1 MTLTA
6 FWLIICSAILHA
18 SWNLLAKKSHSS
30 LPFYTLI
37 CTVGPLVWLHM
48 QFWSP
53 VKISTLPLSFW
64 IALACSVLSDVTY
77 AIGLF
82 KAYDVM
88 DISTAYPIMRSLPII
103 FTLIVTS
110 VFGIGAPIGP
120 LACIGMFVVFCGC
133 MIMPLANFSDFK
145 ASNYFNKNML
155 FIIIVACGTTGYTV
169 FDKIAQNIVRDHFEN
184 ISAAVRSMTFY
195 STRGLCLSS
204 TLWLISLSRSKYR
217 AMMLDFF
224 RKKDF
229 KPLLAGVFAS
239 GTYVLVLIS
248 MNYVSNVSYVQVFR
262 QVGLLVA
269 MLLGFVVLKERC
281 TATKCTGVTLI
292 LIGLALCVI

>member
-30 LPFYTLI
+30 IPFYTLI
-37 CTVGPLVWLHM
+37 CTVGPLVWLHA

-53 VKISTLPLSFW
+53 VRCTSLPPAFW

-110 VFGIGAPIGP
+110 VFGIGSPIGP
-120 LACIGMFVVFCGC
+120 LACVGMFVVFCGC
-133 MIMPLANFSDFK
+133 MVMPLAKFSDFK

-155 FIIIVACGTTGYTV
+155 YIIIVACGTTGYTV
-169 FDKIAQNIVRDHFEN
+169 FDKIAQSYVTACFNDV
-184 ISAAVRSMTFY
+184 SAPIRSMTFY
-195 STRGLCLSS
+195 STRGICLSS
-204 TLWLISLSRSKYR
+204 TRWLISLSRSKYR
-217 AMMLDFF
+217 AMMMDFF

-229 KPLLAGVFAS
+229 KPLLAGFFAS

-248 MNYVSNVSYVQVFR
+248 MNYVNNVSYVQVFR

-281 TATKCTGVTLI
+281 TATKCVGVALI
-292 LIGLALCVI
+292 LTGLGLCVV